1 MLAWD
6 FKQVALSISRMAL
19 GGKTSSGDII
29 THPRA
34 AWLAYEDADKYQRL
48 WDLEIFYATDPF
60 LELAV
65 TDLVIDVD
73 VTTSAQF
80 LYVAISPVL
89 SVWKMNA
96 KTKDIINKKLI

>member
-1 MLAWD
+1 
-6 FKQVALSISRMAL
+6 MAL
-19 GGKTSSGDII
+19 GGKTSSGDIV

-34 AWLAYEDADKYQRL
+34 AWLAYEDAENYQRL
-48 WDLEIFYATDPF
+48 WDYEIYYAKDIS

-65 TDLVIDVD
+65 TDLVLDVILPD
-73 VTTSAQF
+73 EF

-96 KTKDIINKKLI
+96 KK

>member
-1 MLAWD
+1 
-6 FKQVALSISRMAL
+6 MAF

-29 THPRA
+29 THLRG

-48 WDLEIFYATDPF
+48 WDYEIYCPKEDC

-65 TDLVIDVD
+65 TDLAIDMTPSD
-73 VTTSAQF
+73 EY

-89 SVWKMNA
+89 SVWKINA
-96 KTKDIINKKLI
+96 KTKNIQNKKLI

>member
-1 MLAWD
+1 
-6 FKQVALSISRMAL
+6 MAF

-29 THPRA
+29 THPRG

-48 WDLEIFYATDPF
+48 WDYEILSKDDS

-65 TDLVIDVD
+65 TDLAINMTPSDEY
-73 VTTSAQF
+73 

-89 SVWKMNA
+89 SVWKINA
-96 KTKDIINKKLI
+96 KTKNIQNKKLI

>member
-1 MLAWD
+1 
-6 FKQVALSISRMAL
+6 MAL

-34 AWLAYEDADKYQRL
+34 AWLTYEDADKYQRL
-48 WDLEIFYATDPF
+48 WDYEIFYATDPSM
-60 LELAV
+60 ELAV

-73 VTTSAQF
+73 VTSSDEL
-80 LYVAISPVL
+80 LYVAISPIQ

-96 KTKDIINKKLI
+96 KTKKIIYKKLI